1 MDNLS
6 EAFSYTG
13 HVLTNSI
20 QLWATYLSFWV
31 LALIVR
37 KTQDKTR
44 RRCGNV
50 MLVSSIPGLIISLVC
65 IGTFI
70 YSFAV
75 ILSGLQGGALCASS
89 VDEGR
94 KIMDLCNGLPVSC
107 IFFSL
112 FIRPVL
118 GIISIVCGVKINGN
132 GSGKIIGPVAIIYG
146 AGLIIADIFLT
157 YVFFLFLSA

>member
-50 MLVSSIPGLIISLVC
+50 MLVS
-65 IGTFI
+65 
-70 YSFAV
+70 
-75 ILSGLQGGALCASS
+75 
-89 VDEGR
+89 
-94 KIMDLCNGLPVSC
+94 
-107 IFFSL
+107 
-112 FIRPVL
+112 
-118 GIISIVCGVKINGN
+118 
-132 GSGKIIGPVAIIYG
+132 
-146 AGLIIADIFLT
+146 
-157 YVFFLFLSA
+157 